1 MIDAQ
6 LPIPGYALGVLG
18 NGSPVL
24 IYQISTRESR
34 ILIDIPYKV
43 QEKLG
48 GSQEA
53 VKADIKDRVLPSIP
67 KTIQPSLQNAL
78 TSGQIRN
85 MPCSWL
91 SSAVNR
97 TPGLAM
103 LGDSSNMRHPVT
115 GAGMTVALKDV
126 VLLAEMLITTP
137 LEDTVEVQDVF
148 KRFYWKRKRHSAS
161 LNILAQ
167 ALYFLFASEG
177 ILCSFL
183 VPVQNSSG
191 SPSLITGR

>member
-6 LPIPGYALGVLG
+6 LPFPGYALGVLG
-18 NGSPVL
+18 SGSPLL
-24 IYQISTRESR
+24 IYQIGTHETR

-43 QEKLG
+43 QEQLG
-48 GSQEA
+48 GSREA
-53 VKADIKDRVLPSIP
+53 IKAYIRDRVLPSIP
-67 KTIQPSLQNAL
+67 ETIQPSLQKAL
-78 TSGQIRN
+78 KSGQVRS

-126 VLLAEMLITTP
+126 VLLTDMLLTTP
-137 LEDTVEVQDVF
+137 LEDTIEVQKVLR
-148 KRFYWKRKRHSAS
+148 RFYWKRKGHSAS

-177 ILCSFL
+177 KLCSVF
-183 VPVQNSSG
+183 VPSSD
-191 SPSLITGR
+191 SSSF